1 VTFVRIERVISFD
14 SIQEVFKTR
23 GARAGLDALLENLKV
38 DGTPHARFRALLL
51 QKRFELGLPLINP
64 GDLGNFPDHTR
75 KAYEDYVEEICRE
88 TGMTYLNDGK
98 IIEAWRYFR
107 TVGDRAPIR
116 AALEKL
122 DPQQT
127 TDEVLR
133 IALDEGVHPKRGFEL
148 VLKRDGL
155 CRTITLF
162 DSASAVDLSVKRHA
176 AGIMSQQLY
185 TELVIGV
192 SKQIFDRFGEIPPEM
207 DLVDLIRHRPW
218 LFENANTHADP
229 THISAVSRYGLL
241 CETQPEQIMTLSI
254 NEYGKLL
261 DKRFGAATDAPF
273 EDGFLDHVKYVRALL
288 GENVDDA
295 VDHFTAKLAG
305 YDTSADPVAAE
316 WIISLVFRV
325 GQKKKAL
332 ELWQK
337 HLSHTPPDLPG
348 AYLPSFYD
356 LCTNANEFGLLGE
369 TARGQGDVSAWA
381 GAWLLASVERPL
393 PEPPEQSPEPAPAP
407 VATPIRPQSTDAE
420 DLS

>member
-1 VTFVRIERVISFD
+1 MSDVIPFD
-14 SIQEVFKTR
+14 SIKSVFETQ
-23 GARAGLDALLENLKV
+23 GASAGLDALLEHLRA
-38 DGTPHARFRALLL
+38 DGTPHAHFRALLL
-51 QKRFELGLPLINP
+51 QKRYALGLPLINP
-64 GDLGNFPDHTR
+64 GDLGSFPDHTR
-75 KAYEDYVEEICRE
+75 KAYEAYVEDVCRE
-88 TGMTYLNDGK
+88 TGLAYLKDGK

-107 TVGDRAPIR
+107 TVGDRAPVR
-116 AALEKL
+116 EALEKL
-122 DPQQT
+122 DPAQA

-133 IALDEGVHPKRGFEL
+133 IALDEGVHPRRGFEL

-162 DSASAVDLSVKRHA
+162 DSASTVDLAVKRHA
-176 AGIMSQQLY
+176 AGIMAQQLY

-192 SKQIFDRFGEIPPEM
+192 SKQIFDRFGEIPPET

-273 EDGFLDHVKYVRALL
+273 EDGFLDHVKYARALL

-305 YDTSADPVAAE
+305 YDTSADPVTAE

-337 HLSHTPPDLPG
+337 HLSETPPDLPG
-348 AYLPSFYD
+348 AFLPSFYD
-356 LCTNANEFGLLGE
+356 LCTDAKEFGLLTE
-369 TARGQGDVSAWA
+369 TARAQGDVSAWA
-381 GAWLLASVERPL
+381 GACMLASKDSGAAPTPHEIAPSSSDMQAHV
-393 PEPPEQSPEPAPAP
+393 PP
-407 VATPIRPQSTDAE
+407 RE

>member
-1 VTFVRIERVISFD
+1 MVPFE
-14 SIQEVFKTR
+14 SIQQVFETR
-23 GARAGLDALLENLKV
+23 GARAGLDALLENLKA

-51 QKRFELGLPLINP
+51 QKRFELGLPLVNP
-64 GDLGNFPDHTR
+64 GDLGNFPDATR
-75 KAYEDYVEEICRE
+75 KAYEAYVEEVCRQ
-88 TGMTYLNDGK
+88 TGLTYLDEGK
-98 IIEAWRYFR
+98 IVEAWRYFR

-116 AALEKL
+116 AALDKI
-122 DPQQT
+122 DPQQA

-133 IALDEGVHPKRGFEL
+133 IALDEGVHPRRGFEL

-162 DSASAVDLSVKRHA
+162 DTASSIDLAVKRHA
-176 AGIMSQQLY
+176 AGIMAAQLY

-192 SKQIFDRFGEIPPEM
+192 SKQIFDRFGEIPPET

-241 CETQPEQIMTLSI
+241 CDTQPEQIMTLSI

-273 EDGFLDHVKYVRALL
+273 ENGFLDHAKYARALL
-288 GENVDDA
+288 GEQVDDA

-305 YDTSADPVAAE
+305 YDTRSDPLAAE

-325 GQKKKAL
+325 GQKRKAL

-337 HLSHTPPDLPG
+337 HLGETPPDLPG
-348 AYLPSFYD
+348 TYLPSFYD
-356 LCTNANEFGLLGE
+356 LCTDAQEFGLLSE
-369 TARGQGDVSAWA
+369 TARAQGDISAWA
-381 GAWLLASVERPL
+381 GACMLAAKS
-393 PEPPEQSPEPAPAP
+393 EQP
-407 VATPIRPQSTDAE
+407 ATPPSNSSPVSEPSPPPPPPPPPPQANDAE